1 MVGNG
6 EAFYMRIAIFI
17 FGILLTSCL
26 GENGIKSGSNKVKI
40 SMLVDGIL
48 DDKSFNSSANKA
60 LLLLKKDFP
69 ESIEK
74 VFSNAASGVYSSYV
88 SDLDNLKMNGSDLI
102 WLVGYMLTDVALS
115 VSLENP
121 KISYGIIDPL
131 YSDDVQIPKN
141 LIGVVFRIEQGAFL
155 AGYIAAKKSVSG
167 KIGFIGGLKG
177 DIVDAFRY
185 GYEAGAKYANKG
197 IEIVSEYSNSFSD
210 VDIGKIMANKMYS
223 KGIDIIHFAAGLAG
237 IGVIEAAKEL
247 GDGYYVIGS
256 DQDQSYL
263 APKNFITSVIKN
275 VGDALY
281 LITSEYLKNNNAWEG
296 GKIVKMGLRDG
307 VVGLSNA
314 NEFEYIKVLK
324 SKIIN
329 KEIVVPYNQEGYE
342 IFIKQ
347 ILKL

>member
-1 MVGNG
+1 
-6 EAFYMRIAIFI
+6 MRIVIFI
-17 FGILLTSCL
+17 FGILLTSCFSK
-26 GENGIKSGSNKVKI
+26 NGIESGSSKIKI
-40 SMLVDGIL
+40 SMLVDGVL
-48 DDKSFNSSANKA
+48 DDKSFNSSANEA
-60 LLLLKKDFP
+60 LLRLKKDFP
-69 ESIEK
+69 ENIEK
-74 VFSNAASGVYSSYV
+74 VFSSAVSGVYSSYV
-88 SDLDNLKMNGSDLI
+88 SDLDNLKMNGSGLI
-102 WLVGYMLTDVALS
+102 WLVGYMLADVSLS

-121 KISYGIIDPL
+121 EINYGIIDPI
-131 YSDDVQIPKN
+131 YGDDVQIPKN

-155 AGYIAAKKSVSG
+155 AGYIAAKKSVSS
-167 KIGFIGGLKG
+167 KIGFIGGVKG

-210 VDIGKIMANKMYS
+210 IDIARVMANKMYS

-237 IGVIEAAKEL
+237 VGVIEAPKEL
-247 GDGYYVIGS
+247 GDGYYVIGA
-256 DQDQSYL
+256 DQDQSHL

-281 LITSEYLKNNNAWEG
+281 LITSESLKNDNVWEG
-296 GKIVKMGLRDG
+296 GKIVQMGLRDG

-314 NEFEYIKVLK
+314 NEFEYIKDLER
-324 SKIIN
+324 KIIN
-329 KEIVVPYNQEGYE
+329 KEIIVPCNQEGYE